1 MDLNGS
7 HTINA
12 SAQTIWD
19 MLMNPD
25 TLAKITP
32 GITRLELESEGVFK
46 AIADI
51 KMGPVNGKFEG
62 KAEVLNPIA
71 PESFT
76 LKVVQNSKIGNV
88 AADIRMNLQSIS
100 ANQTELSFEGKADM
114 SGLLAR
120 TGNRVMSGVA
130 NTLTKQFFENFET
143 ELALLPQ
150 AEVVSVPTET
160 ITIAE
165 EPVRVPIQETVT
177 PHIPSIEKPVEEVGI
192 LQRIINWI
200 MSLFK

>member
-1 MDLNGS
+1 MELAGS

-19 MLMNPD
+19 MLMTPE
-25 TLAKITP
+25 TLAKVTP
-32 GITRLELESEGVFK
+32 GITRLELESEGVYK

-51 KMGPVNGKFEG
+51 KMGPVAGKFEG

-71 PESFT
+71 PESFS
-76 LKVVQNSKIGNV
+76 LKVQQNSKIGNV
-88 AADIRMNLQSIS
+88 AADIKMNLRPLS
-100 ANQTELSFEGKADM
+100 ATQTELSFEGKADM

-130 NTLTKQFFENFET
+130 NTLTKQFFDNFEA
-143 ELALLPQ
+143 ELALVPQ
-150 AEVVSVPTET
+150 VVQEIPTEN

-165 EPVRVPIQETVT
+165 EPIRVPIQET
-177 PHIPSIEKPVEEVGI
+177 IQQQVEEFGF
-192 LQRIINWI
+192 LQKIINWF

>member
-25 TLAKITP
+25 TLAKVTP
-32 GITRLELESEGVFK
+32 GISRLELESEGVYK
-46 AIADI
+46 AIAEV
-51 KMGPVNGKFEG
+51 KLGPVSGKFEG
-62 KAEVLNPIA
+62 KAEVLDTVP
-71 PESFT
+71 PHSFT
-76 LKVVQNSKIGNV
+76 LKVIQNSKIGNV
-88 AADIRMNLQSIS
+88 SAEIKMNLTPVSGT
-100 ANQTELSFEGKADM
+100 QTELSFAGKADM

-143 ELALLPQ
+143 ELNQ
-150 AEVVSVPTET
+150 
-160 ITIAE
+160 
-165 EPVRVPIQETVT
+165 
-177 PHIPSIEKPVEEVGI
+177 
-192 LQRIINWI
+192 
-200 MSLFK
+200 